1 MSESFLYKAIAE
13 SETLAM
19 GTCLARA
26 TFQDTD
32 LRLEQINE
40 LGCLSTGAV
49 IFLQGDLG
57 AGKTTFARGFCVGTV
72 FRVRLRVPPTLS
84 LNPTNSSTATY
95 SISIFTDWACRKR
108 RLISGLRSTSGRRLF
123 AWWNGRNGAEAGYR
137 FLTSRLLSACQGQA
151 GILAGGG
158 ILLKDVKQP
167 KDCGNS
173 AETYRQRGS
182 GALRP
187 DCSKLG

>member
-57 AGKTTFARGFCVGTV
+57 AGKTTVARGFLRGYGFQGAVKSPTYTLVEPYEFKHCNIFHFDLYRLGMPEEAAYLGIEEYFREETICLVEWPERGRGWLPLPDITIALSMSGTGREFSWRGHTPKGCKAAERLWE
-72 FRVRLRVPPTLS
+72 FR
-84 LNPTNSSTATY
+84 
-95 SISIFTDWACRKR
+95 
-108 RLISGLRSTSGRRLF
+108 
-123 AWWNGRNGAEAGYR
+123 RN
-137 FLTSRLLSACQGQA
+137 L
-151 GILAGGG
+151 
-158 ILLKDVKQP
+158 
-167 KDCGNS
+167 
-173 AETYRQRGS
+173 
-182 GALRP
+182 
-187 DCSKLG
+187 

>member
-40 LGCLSTGAV
+40 TGCLSTGAV

-57 AGKTTFARGFCVGTV
+57 AGKTTFARGFLRGYGFHGAVKSPTYTIVEPYEFKHCNIFHFDLYRLGMPEEAAYLGIEEYFREEPICLEEWPERGRGWLPLPDITIILSVSGTGREV
-72 FRVRLRVPPTLS
+72 SWRGHTPKGCKAAERLWEFR
-84 LNPTNSSTATY
+84 
-95 SISIFTDWACRKR
+95 
-108 RLISGLRSTSGRRLF
+108 
-123 AWWNGRNGAEAGYR
+123 RN
-137 FLTSRLLSACQGQA
+137 L
-151 GILAGGG
+151 
-158 ILLKDVKQP
+158 
-167 KDCGNS
+167 
-173 AETYRQRGS
+173 
-182 GALRP
+182 
-187 DCSKLG
+187 

>member
-57 AGKTTFARGFCVGTV
+57 AGKTTFARGF
-72 FRVRLRVPPTLS
+72 LRGYGFQGAVKSPTYTIVE
-84 LNPTNSSTATY
+84 PYEFKTATY
-95 SISIFTDWACRKR
+95 IISILPTEPPEEVAY
-108 RLISGLRSTSGRRLF
+108 LGLRSTSRRRQF

-151 GILAGGG
+151 GSLAGGG

-173 AETYRQRGS
+173 AETYSQRGS